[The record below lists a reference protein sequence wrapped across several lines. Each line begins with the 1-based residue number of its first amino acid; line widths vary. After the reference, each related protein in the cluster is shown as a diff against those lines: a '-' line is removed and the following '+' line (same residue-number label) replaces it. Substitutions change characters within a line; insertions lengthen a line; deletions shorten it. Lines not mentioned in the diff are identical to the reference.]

1 MESRIFMKTEEA
13 LPMCLYCGDKEMAA
27 AGKNLRHPIW
37 VEMTGINLYRCQS
50 CRSISTFPLPDS
62 EHLGRCYA
70 KYSFGGHPEHKAKAK
85 QKSSQSVWYDHILDI
100 FKVGTMGNE
109 LVADIGAGEGFLGA
123 SILKKSAGSVGKLT
137 CVDYHDIPSG
147 KENML
152 KSGKVEWLQRDLSK
166 DWGFGSL
173 FDRIFCIAVLEHV
186 IDPRNLIQN
195 LIASAKSGGRIHVL
209 APVAD
214 SWLANLLGARWPY
227 HILGEHFSIPSVE
240 GMRRIV
246 AHAAV
251 EIGELKRSLI
261 TYSTNYILRSLFGF
275 GLPGALN
282 IAWKLP
288 IGVFSMALL
297 KK

>member
-1 MESRIFMKTEEA
+1 MITEEA
-13 LPMCLYCGDKEMAA
+13 TPICLYCAAGDMVAV
-27 AGKNLRHPIW
+27 GKNLRHPIW
-37 VEMTGINLYRCQS
+37 TEMTGIHLYRCQS
-50 CRSISTFPLPDS
+50 CRSISTFPMPDS

-70 KYSFGGHPEHKAKAK
+70 KYSFGGYPEHKAKAK
-85 QKSSQSVWYDHILDI
+85 QKSSQNVWYDHILDI
-100 FKVGTMGNE
+100 FQVGKMSNE
-109 LVADIGAGEGFLGA
+109 LVADIGAGEGFLAA
-123 SILKKSAGSVGKLT
+123 SILKRSEGSVGKLT
-137 CVDYHDIPSG
+137 CVDYHDVPSG
-147 KENML
+147 KESML
-152 KSGKVEWLQRDLSK
+152 ESGKVEWLQRDLSK

-195 LIASAKSGGRIHVL
+195 LIASVKSGGKIHVL

-214 SWLANLLGARWPY
+214 SWLATLLGDRWPY
-227 HILGEHFSIPSVE
+227 HIPGEHLSIPSLE

-251 EIGELKRSLI
+251 EIGELKGRPI

-275 GLPGALN
+275 GLPGALD
-282 IAWKLP
+282 IAWRLP
-288 IGVFSMALL
+288 IGIFIMTLV